1 MSNITVTHSA
11 SGLVQA
17 EVVRAERITPHMM
30 RVTFGG
36 DDLARFEFR
45 GFDQWFRLALPV
57 RGEEAL
63 ARLPHRF
70 GMGGTLKWLAMG
82 KEHRPVI
89 RNYTVRDFRPEV
101 RELDV
106 DFVVHGDDGI
116 AGPWAQRAEPGERIA
131 LIDQGC
137 GWRGLPSDWQL
148 IVADESGLPAA
159 LGILRD
165 LPRDARGHAVIE
177 LFDDRDRQDVE
188 APAGVTVHWLVRD
201 PAAAPG
207 ERALPFLRELELP
220 DGVPYAFVVGEQA
233 LASGA
238 RRHLVKDRG
247 IDRRQVTF
255 SGYWKRGAATIG

>member
-131 LIDQGC
+131 AVPARARAAGRRAVRV
-137 GWRGLPSDWQL
+137 RGRRAGARQRRAAPSREGPRHRSAPGDVLGVLEAGVGDDRL
-148 IVADESGLPAA
+148 IVAETRPRCGPGL
-159 LGILRD
+159 
-165 LPRDARGHAVIE
+165 
-177 LFDDRDRQDVE
+177 DDRRLS
-188 APAGVTVHWLVRD
+188 PI
-201 PAAAPG
+201 
-207 ERALPFLRELELP
+207 
-220 DGVPYAFVVGEQA
+220 VV
-233 LASGA
+233 
-238 RRHLVKDRG
+238 
-247 IDRRQVTF
+247 
-255 SGYWKRGAATIG
+255 

>member
-116 AGPWAQRAEPGERIA
+116 AGPWAQRAEPGER
-131 LIDQGC
+131 
-137 GWRGLPSDWQL
+137 
-148 IVADESGLPAA
+148 
-159 LGILRD
+159 
-165 LPRDARGHAVIE
+165 
-177 LFDDRDRQDVE
+177 
-188 APAGVTVHWLVRD
+188 
-201 PAAAPG
+201 
-207 ERALPFLRELELP
+207 ALPFLRELELP

-255 SGYWKRGAATIG
+255 SGYWKRGSATIG